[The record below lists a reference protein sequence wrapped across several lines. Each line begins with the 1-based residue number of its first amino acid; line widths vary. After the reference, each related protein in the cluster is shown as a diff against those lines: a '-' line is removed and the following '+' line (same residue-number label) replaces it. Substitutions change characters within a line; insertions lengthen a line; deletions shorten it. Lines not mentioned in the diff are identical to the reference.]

1 MKQFLTGDIWK
12 KVNKL
17 FIKREKKT
25 ACIAYV
31 TLENLH
37 LSKGDILICDASDY
51 EIKFGATSAKV
62 LNSYFKK
69 GVLIYSKQ
77 DLHSKLLLTNS
88 FLAIGSANLSNKS
101 VDTLVESVIVTENN
115 ILLSQATAFCNN
127 LKNEATLLTRAHL
140 DRILKI
146 KVVKRPF
153 KPSTKSK
160 TRGIQ
165 FGNRFWYVPMVTM
178 GNRVYNRMKDRI
190 DHVEKR
196 VIETTE
202 LTEDDVST
210 YYLRKQTRFTEQ
222 ARVGDQILVNL
233 RNENKT
239 RRNVYPFATLL
250 RIEKENDET
259 LFVYDNTNNNCFSLS
274 VFTSKVKNLDLEKRL
289 DNVRTKL
296 LSTNDTHKLQTLWN

>member
-1 MKQFLTGDIWK
+1 MRKLLIWLSITYNKIGLVIEICIFVNKYVGWNPKEVLAETYENEINKTMEQFLTGDIWK

-62 LNSYFKK
+62 NSYFKK

-146 KVVKRPF
+146 KVVKRPLNQAQN
-153 KPSTKSK
+153 PR
-160 TRGIQ
+160 RGAYNLETG
-165 FGNRFWYVPMVTM
+165 FGMF
-178 GNRVYNRMKDRI
+178 
-190 DHVEKR
+190 
-196 VIETTE
+196 
-202 LTEDDVST
+202 
-210 YYLRKQTRFTEQ
+210 
-222 ARVGDQILVNL
+222 
-233 RNENKT
+233 
-239 RRNVYPFATLL
+239 
-250 RIEKENDET
+250 
-259 LFVYDNTNNNCFSLS
+259 
-274 VFTSKVKNLDLEKRL
+274 
-289 DNVRTKL
+289 
-296 LSTNDTHKLQTLWN
+296 LW